1 MRPRALRN
9 GAASIPST
17 GRSLDAI
24 IRRASL
30 ALIELSVAS
39 MQQSLGLLIS
49 VMIGIYGLVCKTVAM
64 GRINYRITNL
74 KTNLF

>member
-1 MRPRALRN
+1 LA
-9 GAASIPST
+9 
-17 GRSLDAI
+17 AI

-49 VMIGIYGLVCKTVAM
+49 VMIGICGLVCKTVVM
-64 GRINYRITNL
+64 GRLNYRITDL